1 MRGRGARP
9 VQGEPERVG
18 RLVPRVLEELG
29 FDAAVR
35 VVRIAERWEEAV
47 GPEIARHCQPTALD
61 GATLEATVD
70 SSAWCQE
77 LRLRS
82 PEILAALRRTFGDDA
97 PADLRL
103 RLRYAPGR

>member
-1 MRGRGARP
+1 VKPRSGKL
-9 VQGEPERVG
+9 ESVG

-35 VVRIAERWEEAV
+35 VVRIADRWEEAV
-47 GPEIARHCQPTALD
+47 GPEIARHCRPSSLD

-70 SSAWCQE
+70 SSVWCQE

-82 PEILAALRRTFGDDA
+82 PEILAALRRVLGDDA
-97 PADLRL
+97 PSQLRL
-103 RLRYAPGR
+103 RLADRC